1 MVNMNAVL
9 SQVISAAGKFGGATK
24 EDGTMYEEM
33 KANAGIL
40 DRKQYNRFVREMQI
54 NSTILADAA
63 FKRMDRQEE
72 VVSGARVVGRV
83 LQDGYLPEV
92 DPEKERRRTNPDLK
106 EAKIGFGQ
114 ARLFA
119 RKLKAKTSILDDDL
133 DDNIEGPQFEATLQS
148 MMGAAFGEDLE
159 AIAVFGDTSL
169 DYDEQPLFHTFDGWA
184 KQATTTLESS
194 ELAST
199 NKDKAFNVHEDT
211 IEALFDA
218 LIRAVPARV
227 RQSQLMDKFK
237 IYVPFEVEDAYR
249 NLLKSRNTPLGDDM
263 QTGNAPLKYKRWDV
277 KYAPVLDAE
286 DCKALDNTATCLGG
300 FPDLMRWGVYKD
312 ISMELERK
320 AGEEK
325 TNFWYRMKCDAGLE
339 VFSSLNV
346 AKLTLDELAVI
357 QDEAKV

>member
-9 SQVISAAGKFGGATK
+9 SQVINAAGIGGATK
-24 EDGTMYEEM
+24 EDTMYEEM

-72 VVSGARVVGRV
+72 VVSGARILGRV

-92 DPEKERRRTNPDLK
+92 DPDKERRKTNRDLK

-119 RKLKAKTSILDDDL
+119 RKLKAKTHILDDDL

-148 MMGAAFGEDLE
+148 MMGAAFGEDIE
-159 AIAVFGDTSL
+159 AIAVFGDTDL
-169 DYDEQPLFHTFDGWA
+169 DYEEEPLFHTFDGWV
-184 KQATTTLESS
+184 KQSTTTLKSS
-194 ELAST
+194 ELGST
-199 NKDKAFNVHEDT
+199 NAEKAFNVHEDT

-218 LIRAVPARV
+218 LIRAVPPRI
-227 RQSQLMDKFK
+227 RQSNAMNNFK
-237 IYVPFEVEDAYR
+237 IYVPYEVEDAYR
-249 NLLKSRNTPLGDDM
+249 NLLKSRNTSLGDDM
-263 QTGNAPLKYKRWDV
+263 QTGNAPLKYKRYDV
-277 KYAPVLDAE
+277 KYAPVLDAD

-320 AGEEK
+320 AGDEK
-325 TNFWYRMKCDAGLE
+325 TNFWYRMRCDAGLE

-346 AKLTLDELAVI
+346 AKLTLDELAAI
-357 QDEAKV
+357 QDEAKA